1 VTLSDERAA
10 RNEALFRE
18 VNEEVARLEF
28 RLEGDDEPQFV
39 CECADETCV
48 ERVSVP
54 LAAYEELR
62 SHPRRFVLK
71 PGHQHEDIERVV
83 ESTHGYVVVE
93 KTAAAGVVAERTD
106 PRS

>member
-18 VNEEVARLEF
+18 VNEEVARLEQ
-28 RLEGDDEPQFV
+28 RLEGGEPLFV

-54 LAAYEELR
+54 LDAYEELR

-71 PGHQHEDIERVV
+71 PGHQQDDVERVV
-83 ESTHGYVVVE
+83 ETTNGYVVVE
-93 KTAAAGVVAERTD
+93 KTADAGAVAERTD

>member
-18 VNEEVARLEF
+18 VNEEVARLEQ
-28 RLEGDDEPQFV
+28 RLEGRAPQFV
-39 CECADETCV
+39 CECATESCV
-48 ERVSVP
+48 ERVAVP
-54 LAAYEELR
+54 LATYERIR

-71 PGHQHEDIERVV
+71 PGHEQENLERVI
-83 ESTHGYVVVE
+83 ETGSAYVVVE
-93 KTAAAGVVAERTD
+93 KTAAAGIVAERTD

>member
-1 VTLSDERAA
+1 MTLSDERAA

-18 VNEEVARLEF
+18 VNEEVARLEH
-28 RLEGDDEPQFV
+28 RLEGDEPLFV
-39 CECADETCV
+39 CECADEACV

-54 LAAYEELR
+54 LDAYEELR

-71 PGHQHEDIERVV
+71 PGHQQADVERVV
-83 ESTHGYVVVE
+83 ESTDGYVVAE